1 MQLLSIRP
9 TMTIKLLA
17 SIGVLLAIT
26 FVVGGVAIAN
36 LGKVERVGEELYS
49 QRLLPLNTA
58 DDVQAD
64 LIYQRALVFEEMF
77 DARTAQFEGAPR
89 ADMLSELGESDDEL
103 AGVVKHLDA
112 GLAKLDRADL
122 PTHSHATLEQL
133 RSSYAKFAKDRE
145 HVLALAHASQ
155 IDDADEAWD
164 AAQESSYAASLK
176 AINGLVASMRD
187 DAKAAN
193 AHIASVHSSA
203 RRLEL
208 ILLALAAL
216 VAVGIGYVITTRL
229 KPAVRAILT
238 GLRSLS
244 RHDSADLARGLEA
257 FASGD
262 LTHEVTAQTA
272 PVTVNSRDEFGAVA
286 HAVEEV
292 RERLATSVDAYNAS
306 RDSLA
311 MMIDEVS
318 NSATSVSGASREMAS
333 ASEEAGRAV
342 GEIAGAIGEAT
353 AGAERQARRVESSKQ
368 LAENMAATTGSASQ
382 DAQLTAG
389 AAREAREAAQRGA
402 QAVREAAEAMQ
413 SVRGSSLEATD
424 TIRKLGERS
433 AEITSIVATITGIAE
448 QTNLLA
454 LNPAIEAARAGEAGR
469 GFAVVADEVR
479 KLAEGSQSAAGH
491 IAKLIEE
498 IQAETQRAVRVVE
511 DGSELTE
518 SGSRVVEDARE
529 AFVGL
534 GEAVEE
540 MNAHIEGIATG
551 IEQVAAFSQQMEED
565 MSEIAVVAEQS
576 SASSEQVSATTQET
590 SAATQQIAVSAR
602 TLSDTAAALEELVG
616 RFKLRA

>member
-1 MQLLSIRP
+1 MRLLSIRP

-17 SIGVLLAIT
+17 SIGALLAIT
-26 FVVGGVAIAN
+26 FVVGGVAIAK
-36 LGKVERVGEELYS
+36 LGNVKEVGAELYT

-58 DDVQAD
+58 DDVQAA

-89 ADMLSELGESDDEL
+89 AEMLGELGESDEEL
-103 AGVVKHLDA
+103 AGVAKNLEA
-112 GLAKLDRADL
+112 GLTKLGQADL
-122 PTHSHATLEQL
+122 PSHSRETLSKL
-133 RSSYAKFAKDRE
+133 RSSYAQFVKDRE
-145 HVLALAHASQ
+145 DVLALAHDTK

-164 AAQESSYAASLK
+164 AAQDSSYAASLK
-176 AINGLVASMRD
+176 AVNGLVASMRD
-187 DAKAAN
+187 DAKAAD
-193 AHIASVHSSA
+193 ARISAVHSSA

-216 VAVGIGYVITTRL
+216 VAVSVGFVITTRL
-229 KPAVRAILT
+229 KPAVRAILN

-244 RHDSADLARGLEA
+244 EHDSADLARGLEA
-257 FASGD
+257 FATGD

-272 PVTVNSRDEFGAVA
+272 PVSVNSHDEFGEVADAVD
-286 HAVEEV
+286 EV
-292 RERLATSVDAYNAS
+292 RERLASSVAAYNAS
-306 RDSLA
+306 RGALA
-311 MMIDEVS
+311 TMIDEVS
-318 NSATSVSGASREMAS
+318 GSATSVSDASREMAN

-353 AGAERQARRVESSKQ
+353 AGAERQARRVDSSKQ
-368 LAENMAATTGSASQ
+368 LAESMAATTGSASQ

-402 QAVREAAEAMQ
+402 QAVREAADAMQ

-454 LNPAIEAARAGEAGR
+454 LNAAIEAARAGEAGR

-479 KLAEGSQSAAGH
+479 KLAEESQSAAGH
-491 IAKLIEE
+491 IAKLIDE
-498 IQAETQRAVRVVE
+498 IQGETQRAVRVVE

-518 SGSRVVEDARE
+518 NGSRVVEESRE

-534 GEAVEE
+534 GAAVDE
-540 MNAHIEGIATG
+540 MNAHIEGITSG
-551 IEQVAAFSQQMEED
+551 IEQVAAFSQRMEED
-565 MSEIAVVAEQS
+565 MSEIAIVAEQS
-576 SASSEQVSATTQET
+576 SASSQQVSATTEQT